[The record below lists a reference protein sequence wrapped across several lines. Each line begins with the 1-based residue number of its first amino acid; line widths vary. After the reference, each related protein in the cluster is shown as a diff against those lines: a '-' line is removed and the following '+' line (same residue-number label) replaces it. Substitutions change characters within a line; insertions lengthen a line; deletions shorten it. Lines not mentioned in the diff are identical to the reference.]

1 MVCVHMPQPA
11 SQMNVRSLRIEE
23 CIRDLVLYQHEKLL
37 HETVDQMST
46 LPQTVI
52 PHEFVDIPDEERRG
66 MIRALRWVLDDED
79 IFQCQQ

>member
-1 MVCVHMPQPA
+1 MVCVRLLLCV
-11 SQMNVRSLRIEE
+11 SQMNVRSLRIED
-23 CIRDLVLYQHEKLL
+23 CIRDLILYQHEKLL
-37 HETVDQMST
+37 HETVDQMGM

-79 IFQCQQ
+79 IFQCE

>member
-1 MVCVHMPQPA
+1 
-11 SQMNVRSLRIEE
+11 MNVRSLRIED

-37 HETVDQMST
+37 HETVDQMGM

-52 PHEFVDIPDEERRG
+52 PNEFVDIPDEERRG

-79 IFQCQQ
+79 IFQCE